1 MAENKDLLDL
11 VTEFYPSESIESVNR
26 YDNRIILTLID
37 VEEDEVKKK
46 ALTEKLKEIDG
57 IDKVTIIY
65 SGERKAAKS
74 SGWQVRG
81 VKKIIAVASG
91 KGGVGKSTT
100 AANIAFALQKI
111 GVKTA
116 LFDADIYGP
125 SVPTMLG
132 YEGMVPVSYDGKT
145 FEPFEVMDMQT
156 MSIGTLIGKDTPLI
170 WRGPKACGAL
180 QQLLSDVNWH
190 EVEVMV
196 IDMPPGT
203 GDIQITLS
211 QQIKIDGAVIVSTPQ
226 DIALIDAVKG
236 VNMFKAVNVPILG
249 IVENMS
255 YYLCPQ
261 CGHKDYVFGE
271 NGAKKT
277 AQELQVDFLGEIPLD
292 IKIRTQADVG
302 VPIVKAYPDSKFA
315 AAYIEIAQ
323 KIKEKLQA

>member
-1 MAENKDLLDL
+1 MVEN
-11 VTEFYPSESIESVNR
+11 TEILSVVAKYYGAESVDAMSWR
-26 YDNRIILTLID
+26 DGRFILTLIG
-37 VEEDEVKKK
+37 VEEDEDKKQ
-46 ALTEKLKEIDG
+46 ALTNELQKIDG
-57 IDKVTIIY
+57 VEKAIILY
-65 SGERKAAKS
+65 TAERKNIKT
-74 SGWQVRG
+74 SGWQIRG

-111 GVKTA
+111 GLKTA

-125 SVPTMLG
+125 SIPTMLG
-132 YEGMVPVSYDGKT
+132 YEGLAPISYDGKT

-190 EVEVMV
+190 DVDVMV
-196 IDMPPGT
+196 MDMPPGT

-211 QQIKIDGAVIVSTPQ
+211 QQVKIDGALIVSTPQ

-255 YYLCPQ
+255 YYLCPE

-277 AQELQVDFLGEIPLD
+277 AEKLQVDCLGEIPLD
-292 IKIRTQADVG
+292 IRIRVQADAG
-302 VPIVKAYPDSKFA
+302 VPIVRAEPDSQFA

-323 KIKEKLQA
+323 KIKQKLEI

>member
-1 MAENKDLLDL
+1 MVEN
-11 VTEFYPSESIESVNR
+11 TEILSVVAKYYVAESVDAMSWR
-26 YDNRIILTLID
+26 DGRFILTLIG
-37 VEEDEVKKK
+37 VEEDEDKKQ
-46 ALTEKLKEIDG
+46 ALINELQKIDG
-57 IDKVTIIY
+57 VEKAIILY
-65 SGERKAAKS
+65 TAERKNIKT
-74 SGWQVRG
+74 SGWQIRG

-111 GVKTA
+111 GLKTA

-132 YEGMVPVSYDGKT
+132 YEGLAPISYDGKT

-190 EVEVMV
+190 DVDVMV
-196 IDMPPGT
+196 MDMPPGT

-211 QQIKIDGAVIVSTPQ
+211 QQVKIDGAVIVSTPQ

-255 YYLCPQ
+255 YYLCPE

-277 AQELQVDFLGEIPLD
+277 AEKLQVDCLGEIPLD
-292 IKIRTQADVG
+292 IRIRVQADAG
-302 VPIVKAYPDSKFA
+302 VPIVRAEPDSQFA

-323 KIKEKLQA
+323 KIKQKLEI